1 MGKAGNWI
9 KNCWGGKKNKKKET
23 SNRAYSFTDSE
34 IFIRSPSDR
43 TPPPETLKEKRVRS
57 FGRSPPRVPT
67 LRPADHAVL
76 ESWVEQKQ
84 AVAVAAA
91 TARLAGAAANRRGR
105 AVEEAAAVMIQSA
118 FRSYLARKA
127 LRALKGLVKVQALVR
142 GYLVRRRTTATLR
155 CMQSLA
161 TAQARA
167 RAQRMRM
174 ADESNSNYRTPSNHR
189 KSLDMRSRPSSYNEI
204 DWPIDESIRVVE
216 MDVGESKRST
226 NSRRSFSG
234 HPQTPQTNHRVSMR
248 SVPNCAYSKQ
258 ELRDLSLKPSAL
270 VDVSSPRARSMR
282 FDDYYFDTAQ
292 SSSRHSSPR
301 YSFSSAASMSDH
313 PSHAQTHHRAVQSR
327 AYSKQERQD
336 LSLLQPPALV
346 DSSPRAESGRFVDYY
361 LDTAQSSPR
370 ASSTTSKP
378 EYPSYDYNMMAPAYM
393 ENTEPSKAKLVRS
406 RSGRENT
413 EPSKAKLERSG
424 SGREDTEPSK
434 AKLERSRSGRE
445 NTEPSK
451 PKAKLERS
459 RSAPRMGADSI
470 AGMSSRKKAPQ
481 AGTRPDSNAD
491 PWLAKLARA
500 SASGK
505 ERDHG
510 SSGTGHTNTVYGRS
524 RSE

>member
-1 MGKAGNWI
+1 MTMAAVQWCIPSQAPSTKSA
-9 KNCWGGKKNKKKET
+9 
-23 SNRAYSFTDSE
+23 
-34 IFIRSPSDR
+34 SDR
-43 TPPPETLKEKRVRS
+43 KPPPETPKEKRVRS
-57 FGRSPPRVPT
+57 FGRLPPRVPT

-91 TARLAGAAANRRGR
+91 TAKLAGAAANRRGR
-105 AVEEAAAVMIQSA
+105 AVEEAAA
-118 FRSYLARKA
+118 ARKA

-155 CMQSLA
+155 CIQSLV

-167 RAQRMRM
+167 RAQRIIM
-174 ADESNSNYRTPSNHR
+174 ADESNSNYRTLPNHR
-189 KSLDMRSRPSSYNEI
+189 KSLDRRSRPSSYQEI
-204 DWPIDESIRVVE
+204 DWPIDENIRIVE
-216 MDVGESKRST
+216 MDVVGESKRST
-226 NSRRSFSG
+226 NRGRSFSG
-234 HPQTPQTNHRVSMR
+234 HPQTPQTNHRGSTTR
-248 SVPNCAYSKQ
+248 SVPNRAYSKQ

-270 VDVSSPRARSMR
+270 VDDSSPRARSMR

-292 SSSRHSSPR
+292 SSSRQSSPR
-301 YSFSSAASMSDH
+301 YSYSSAASMSDH
-313 PSHAQTHHRAVQSR
+313 PSQAQTHHQAVQSR

-346 DSSPRAESGRFVDYY
+346 DYY
-361 LDTAQSSPR
+361 LDTAQSSRR
-370 ASSTTSKP
+370 ASSGTSKP
-378 EYPSYDYNMMAPAYM
+378 EYPEYDYNMMAPAYM
-393 ENTEPSKAKLVRS
+393 ENAEPSKAKLGRS
-406 RSGRENT
+406 RSERET
-413 EPSKAKLERSG
+413 
-424 SGREDTEPSK
+424 
-434 AKLERSRSGRE
+434 
-445 NTEPSK
+445 TEPSK

-459 RSAPRMGADSI
+459 RSAPTAGANST

-500 SASGK
+500 SASAK

>member
-9 KNCWGGKKNKKKET
+9 KNCWGEGKNKKKKT

-34 IFIRSPSDR
+34 IFIRSASDR
-43 TPPPETLKEKRVRS
+43 TRPPETPKEKRVRS

-84 AVAVAAA
+84 AVAVAAG
-91 TARLAGAAANRRGR
+91 TAKLAGAAANRRGCS
-105 AVEEAAAVMIQSA
+105 VKEAAAVMIQSA

-142 GYLVRRRTTATLR
+142 GYLVRRNTTAALR

-161 TAQARA
+161 TAQSRA
-167 RAQRMRM
+167 RAQRIRM
-174 ADESNSNYRTPSNHR
+174 ADESNSNYQTPSNHK
-189 KSLDMRSRPSSYNEI
+189 KSLDRRSRPSSYQEI
-204 DWPIDESIRVVE
+204 DWPMDESIRVGE

-226 NSRRSFSG
+226 NSRRRFSG
-234 HPQTPQTNHRVSMR
+234 HPQTPQTNHRVSTR
-248 SVPNCAYSKQ
+248 SVPNRAYSKQ

-270 VDVSSPRARSMR
+270 VDVSSSRARSMR
-282 FDDYYFDTAQ
+282 FDDYYLDTAQ
-292 SSSRHSSPR
+292 SSPRHS
-301 YSFSSAASMSDH
+301 YSSAASMSDH
-313 PSHAQTHHRAVQSR
+313 PSHAQTHHPAVPSR

-336 LSLLQPPALV
+336 LSLLQPPALG

-361 LDTAQSSPR
+361 LDT

-393 ENTEPSKAKLVRS
+393 ENTEPSKAKLERS
-406 RSGRENT
+406 R
-413 EPSKAKLERSG
+413 

-434 AKLERSRSGRE
+434 AKLERSRSWRE
-445 NTEPSK
+445 DTEPSK
-451 PKAKLERS
+451 AKLERSRSGSKTTEPSKRKAKSERS
-459 RSAPRMGADSI
+459 RSAPRMGANSI

-510 SSGTGHTNTVYGRS
+510 SSGTGRSNTVYGRS
-524 RSE
+524 SSE